1 VNPRVRLTP
10 REPRAPSSAERAQRI
25 RYAVGNTLT
34 ALALIVVVL
43 VLLHAIGHP
52 KVG

>member
-1 VNPRVRLTP
+1 MNPRVRLTP
-10 REPRAPSSAERAQRI
+10 RGPRELTPAERAQRI